1 MGLTAGAVIAQQPCA
16 VAWVGQPRM
25 KRRRILGLEVEV
37 LVAFLAIALLAFVFV
52 GIASEMAE
60 GDTLAWDRLIL
71 TALRST
77 GDASDPIGPAWLL
90 KSMRDLTALGGVSVL
105 TLVTTLVTFYLAASR
120 RVGLALFVAMSTI
133 GGAIGGT
140 VLKALFLRPRPSIV
154 PHLVDVDS
162 LSFPS
167 GHALNSA
174 VIYLTLGALLARAE
188 ARRTVRIYVI
198 GVAIL
203 LTMLIGISR
212 VYLGVHYPS
221 DVLAGWCAG
230 AAWAALCSSV
240 ARFLQ
245 RRSQLE
251 PATGENPPPADN
263 P

>member
-1 MGLTAGAVIAQQPCA
+1 
-16 VAWVGQPRM
+16 M

-52 GIASEMAE
+52 AIASEMAE

-71 TALRST
+71 TGLRMP
-77 GDASDPIGPAWLL
+77 GDLSDPIGPGWLL
-90 KSMRDLTALGGVSVL
+90 KTMRDLTALGGVSVL
-105 TLVTTLVTFYLAASR
+105 TLVSVLVTGYLAASR
-120 RVGLALFVAMSTI
+120 RISLAVFVAFSTL
-133 GGAIGGT
+133 GGGIGGT
-140 VLKALFLRPRPSIV
+140 LLKDLFLRPRPTIV

-198 GVAIL
+198 SVAIL
-203 LTMLIGISR
+203 LTIVIGVSR

-221 DVLAGWCAG
+221 DVLAGWSAG
-230 AAWAALCSSV
+230 AAWAAMCSSL
-240 ARFLQ
+240 ARSLQ
-245 RRSQLE
+245 RRHQLE
-251 PATGENPPPADN
+251 PATGDEAQPDEDD
-263 P
+263 